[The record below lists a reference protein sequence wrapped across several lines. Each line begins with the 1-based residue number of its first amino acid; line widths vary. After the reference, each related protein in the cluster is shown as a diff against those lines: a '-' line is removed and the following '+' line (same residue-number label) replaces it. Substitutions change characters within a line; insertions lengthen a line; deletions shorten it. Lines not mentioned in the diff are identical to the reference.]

1 MSDLQR
7 NSKVWESQLRS
18 LCAEIATR
26 VASGE
31 QDVALKVLRANPE
44 FESHEESAIEII
56 YAEFLALEENER
68 SISPDSVFAA
78 YPQYRERLERLF
90 RLHDFFSDAPMDL
103 PMDSVA
109 DLKHRSTHHS
119 DRIDSL
125 SLSGEFNGAKR
136 AFGLDD
142 DVAEDARIEEQP
154 FENYVL
160 LEEIGRGGMGI
171 VFRARQ
177 KGLGRI
183 VAIKVLKS
191 LDPRESE
198 RVRFQRE
205 AESIA
210 SIQHPNIVQVF
221 EIGLEP
227 GREFLSME
235 YVNGGTL
242 EDQIGRSSWTN
253 HEIATLVQIIADAIH
268 VAHQRGI
275 VHRDLKPANVL
286 LTSEGT
292 PKIVDFGLAKR
303 LEDSAQLRT
312 HSGALVG
319 TPCYMSPEQVNG
331 KTGEVGACVDIYAIG
346 VILYQMLAKRL
357 PFEGKTTVETL
368 QLITNAEPKRPSC
381 FEKNVSRDL
390 ETICLKCLNKSPSA
404 RYATAQA
411 LSDDLGRFL
420 DHRPILAKRATWM
433 KSAMLRIRRHPQVAA
448 LLAAILFVTIGS
460 AALVTWQQWQLID
473 LSTQAA
479 MRKQSEDEQRK
490 RAVDAEKAYESSL
503 AKARDI
509 VGRWTQ
515 LGIKLDN
522 EPGMDA
528 LRRKAFEDAVGYY
541 EEFLSQNAGDTS
553 IRLEAAQA
561 SLRAAVIHSELGLW
575 EQAETGMMRSIKWL
589 EEMPAT
595 PQVQML
601 LSECLIQSAHLQRR
615 LERWDESEA
624 SYQRM
629 IELTKQMLQ
638 AKPTNTTLMVRLANA
653 KLNLC
658 NVFKAKER
666 WDECLLT
673 NIDAFRIDVVAA
685 LDRVKLPKP
694 VSIENESLD
703 SDTKLRACI
712 HVCQSFRD
720 TNAASHL
727 ANATTLSKENYFGEI
742 ALCLD
747 DLGHVLKRQSGSS
760 LAEECVRESIAIRQ
774 LIATHSQENRRA
786 EQYLAR
792 SQMHLGTIL
801 SDQGKFEEANRWL
814 SDANKIYSELVRD
827 FPDRQNYQGEWCSCL
842 VQIARCNSAE
852 GKFHSA
858 IECATKA
865 VSLQEQLVASRPDL
879 EYAKKQLSHALI
891 TLAQAHQANG
901 DEHQA
906 EEKYARAMAV
916 TPDDAMPVNSYSWL
930 LAIDPKVSHANA
942 EKAAKLS
949 EKATSLAP
957 RIANYWNTHALA
969 LYRVGRIEEAFAAVE
984 KSIELSQ
991 GGAISD
997 WYFKSMI
1004 LCQLGRVDEAKAWY
1018 TKAESRRQIQSPS
1031 DLELVRFSDETRTAL
1046 AEAGEL

>member
-1 MSDLQR
+1 MSELKR
-7 NSKVWESQLRS
+7 NSKAWESQLRL
-18 LCAEIATR
+18 LCAEIEAR
-26 VASGE
+26 VAKGE
-31 QDVALKVLRANPE
+31 SNVALDVLRSNPE
-44 FESHEESAIEII
+44 FESDEESAIEII
-56 YAEFLALEENER
+56 YAEFLALEDCQR
-68 SISPDSVFAA
+68 SISPDAVFAA

-90 RLHDFFSDAPMDL
+90 RLHDFFSDMPL
-103 PMDSVA
+103 ESVA
-109 DLKHRSTHHS
+109 DQAQRSTFHS
-119 DRIDSL
+119 DRL
-125 SLSGEFNGAKR
+125 EQTSLSGEIVNSER
-136 AFGLDD
+136 ALGIRPVG
-142 DVAEDARIEEQP
+142 DVEDSRIEEQP
-154 FENYVL
+154 FENYLL

-198 RVRFQRE
+198 RLRFQRE

-235 YVNGGTL
+235 FVNGGTL
-242 EDQIGRSSWTN
+242 EDQIGRRVWTN
-253 HEIATLVQIIADAIH
+253 HEIATLLQIVANAMH

-286 LTSEGT
+286 LTTDGV

-319 TPCYMSPEQVNG
+319 TPCYMSPEQVSG
-331 KTGEVGACVDIYAIG
+331 KTNDVGASVDIYALG
-346 VILYQMLAKRL
+346 VILYQLLAKRL
-357 PFEGKTTVETL
+357 PFEGRTTVETL
-368 QLITNAEPKRPSC
+368 QLIASTEPKRPSH

-390 ETICLKCLNKSPSA
+390 ETICLKCLNKAPGA
-404 RYATAQA
+404 RYLSAQE

-420 DHRPILAKRATWM
+420 DHRPIIARRATWM
-433 KSAMLRIRRHPQVAA
+433 KSAMLRVRRHPQVAA
-448 LLAAILFVTIGS
+448 LLAAILFVTCGS
-460 AALVTWQQWQLID
+460 AVLVTWQQWQLMD
-473 LSTQAA
+473 LSSQAA
-479 MRKQSEDEQRK
+479 MRKQSESEQRK
-490 RAVDAEKAYESSL
+490 RAVEAEKAYESSL

-522 EPGMDA
+522 EPGMDT

-541 EEFLSQNAGDTS
+541 EEFLSQNAGDAS

-575 EQAETGMMRSIKWL
+575 EQSETGMKRSIKWL
-589 EEMPAT
+589 DEMSPT

-629 IELTKQMLQ
+629 IDLTTKMLV
-638 AKPTNTTLMVRLANA
+638 AKPNNTTLMVRLANA

-658 NVFKAKER
+658 NVFKATER
-666 WDECLLT
+666 WDECLAT
-673 NIDAFRIDVVAA
+673 NIDALRIDVVAA
-685 LDRVKLPKP
+685 LDRIKQTKP
-694 VSIENESLD
+694 SSVE
-703 SDTKLRACI
+703 DTTLAPEDQLHACI
-712 HVCQSFRD
+712 RVCQSFRD
-720 TNAASHL
+720 SSAEAHLKNAAI
-727 ANATTLSKENYFGEI
+727 LSKENYFGEI

-747 DLGHVLKRQSGSS
+747 DLGNVLQRKSGSA

-786 EQYLAR
+786 EQYVAR
-792 SQMHLGTIL
+792 SQMHLGTML

-814 SDANKIYSELVRD
+814 ADANKIYMDLVRD
-827 FPDRQNYQGEWCSCL
+827 FPDRQNYRGEWCSCL
-842 VQIARCNSAE
+842 IQISRCNTSE
-852 GKFHSA
+852 GKLESA
-858 IECATKA
+858 IEHATKA
-865 VSLQEQLVASRPDL
+865 VSMQEQLVASRPELEFAKQDL
-879 EYAKKQLSHALI
+879 SYALI
-891 TLAQAHQANG
+891 TLAKAYQANG
-901 DEHQA
+901 NEHLA

-916 TPDDAMPVNSYSWL
+916 TPDNAMPFNSYAWL
-930 LAIDPKVSHANA
+930 LASDPNIDRTAA
-942 EKAAKLS
+942 EKAAKFS
-949 EKATSLAP
+949 EKATNLAP
-957 RIANYWNTHALA
+957 RVGNYWNTHALT
-969 LYRVGRIEEAFAAVE
+969 LYRVGRIEEAFAAIE

-991 GGAISD
+991 GGSASD

-1004 LCQLGRVDEAKAWY
+1004 LCQLGRIDEAKAWY

-1031 DLELVRFSDETRTAL
+1031 DLELIRFSEEARIAIAET
-1046 AEAGEL
+1046 GEL